1 MPAAPISAAPAALSA
16 AIEPQPPVVMEL
28 INIKRPDEQ
37 VSFRQA
43 VLTGLGR
50 EQGLYFPR
58 HFRALPDVAGLLELA
73 FVPRSIA
80 ILQHLTEGE
89 IAANTLQAMVTSAF
103 DFPVKVPVIGSSLS
117 RVGAGKRDSFIRA
130 LELFHGPSLAFKD
143 FGARFMAR
151 CLREFHASGPM
162 TILTATSG
170 DTGAAVAHAYFGQPG
185 IDVVV
190 LYPKG
195 RISPLQEKLFC
206 TLGGN
211 VRTVAVEDDFD
222 ACQRLVKQCFD
233 DQELKQV
240 LGLNS
245 ANSINI
251 ARLLAQVCYYFE
263 AVSVAER
270 PENVVFSVP
279 SGNFGNVTAGL
290 IARAIGLPY
299 KRMVAATN
307 ANDTVP
313 RFFRSGKWDPRA
325 TITTITNAMDISLP
339 NNFPRVLELGR
350 RHNLPLEQLLSAVS
364 LDDEATRAAM
374 RVLWQHGYLAD
385 PHSALAW
392 AALEQTLKPGEEGV
406 FLCTAHPAK
415 FLEVI
420 EATLG
425 IVLQLPAELAA
436 VQNKEVLSRTIPGG
450 YGALRE
456 LLLAKA

>member
-1 MPAAPISAAPAALSA
+1 MK
-16 AIEPQPPVVMEL
+16 L
-28 INIKRPDEQ
+28 INIKLPEEQ

-50 EQGLYFPR
+50 EQGLFFPR
-58 HFRALPDVAGLLELA
+58 RFRPMPDITDLLKMA
-73 FVPRSIA
+73 FVPRSAA

-89 IAANTLQAMVTSAF
+89 IAASTMQDMVRSAF
-103 DFPVKVPVIGSSLS
+103 DFPVKVPAIDS
-117 RVGAGKRDSFIRA
+117 RVRA

-151 CLREFHASGPM
+151 CLAEFHDQGPM

-222 ACQRLVKQCFD
+222 VCQRLVKQCFD
-233 DQELKQV
+233 DQELKQT

-263 AVSVAER
+263 AAAAVDQ
-270 PENVVFSVP
+270 PENLVFSVP

-290 IARAIGLPY
+290 IARVIGLPY
-299 KRMVAATN
+299 KRIIAATN

-313 RFFRSGKWDPRA
+313 RFLKSGTWEPRA
-325 TITTITNAMDISLP
+325 TVTTITNAMDISLP
-339 NNFPRVLELGR
+339 NNFPRVLELGQ
-350 RHNLPLEQLLSAVS
+350 RHGLPLERLLSSVS

-374 RVLWQHGYLAD
+374 RALWHRGYLAD

-392 AALEQTLKPGEEGV
+392 AALEQSLETGEEGV

-415 FLEVI
+415 FMEVI
-420 EATLG
+420 EETLNT
-425 IVLQLPAELAA
+425 VLPLPPELAA
-436 VQNKEVLSRTIPGG
+436 VRDKEVLSHTIPGDFA
-450 YGALRE
+450 ALRE
-456 LLLAKA
+456 LLLS